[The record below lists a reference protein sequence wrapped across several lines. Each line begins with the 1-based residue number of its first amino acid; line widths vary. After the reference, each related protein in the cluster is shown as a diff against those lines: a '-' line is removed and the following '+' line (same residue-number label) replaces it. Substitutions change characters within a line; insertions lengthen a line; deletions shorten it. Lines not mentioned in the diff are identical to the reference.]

1 MQFLLTG
8 LMVIAEENCSRQE
21 TFLFGDLK
29 TTVAFTVLER
39 TISAGAITWVRGWS
53 GPGGEIREEGTPRRW
68 AVMFGTVTVLL
79 PAAGSPLVC
88 PGQRMHRLGP
98 LWDRCYFSTWSL
110 IGE

>member
-29 TTVAFTVLER
+29 TTVAFTVLEW

-68 AVMFGTVTVLL
+68 AVMLALSPSSWQQQGLL
-79 PAAGSPLVC
+79 LSALARGCTGWALSGAGVILVH
-88 PGQRMHRLGP
+88 GL
-98 LWDRCYFSTWSL
+98 
-110 IGE
+110 